1 MMIGY
6 HMVKDVLHLGESIDQ
21 PRVMVKI
28 PITKFV
34 SWKAVGDGNYKE
46 WHPRYLVPG
55 TNWANKA
62 AAAGSN
68 K

>member
-1 MMIGY
+1 
-6 HMVKDVLHLGESIDQ
+6 
-21 PRVMVKI
+21 MVKI